1 MISFYQNSFISYT
14 NLITYVVV
22 PCLQESRNSNQKD
35 SEKQLNASEDF
46 NNSHA
51 TLHEHE
57 TQLREPVSKE
67 NSHNSLH
74 TDIDNSPDH
83 GLGALVK

>member
-22 PCLQESRNSNQKD
+22 PCLQENQNSSQND
-35 SEKQLNASEDF
+35 SEKRLSASEDF
-46 NNSHA
+46 NNSQT

-57 TQLREPVSKE
+57 TLPREPISKE
-67 NSHNSLH
+67 NSHISLQTDRDNSL
-74 TDIDNSPDH
+74 DH
-83 GLGALVK
+83 ELAALVK